1 MKLHCSLVS
10 FQIWEIKS
18 RRIRSTFEGH
28 TQEIYSLDFSRDGML
43 IVSGSG
49 DRTARIWN
57 LSDGGH
63 RLALAF
69 HRSVDL
75 D

>member
-1 MKLHCSLVS
+1 MKVHRSLVS

-57 LSDGGH
+57 LGDGTH
-63 RLALAF
+63 KV
-69 HRSVDL
+69 RSIL
-75 D
+75 SISRC